1 MSDKSTWVQSW
12 FLVGSVLFIFLG
24 FCVVLLCILMLR
36 VVMSAWKRCAM
47 SLPPVVCRRTCVLFM
62 LFVFYFRKVVSN
74 TYCVMFLFCF
84 SSSCIPYVV
93 SFSGMSISYCVF
105 GILECF
111 FTHTKMCLF
120 TWGTKVCIF
129 FGPYKKC
136 HFSHTNMSG
145 IQTLV
150 AIGTD
155 CIGSCKSNYIRS
167 WARRS
172 HTGICFVWVIQEC
185 VIFEPHRNVSYLS
198 RTRVCHIWTT

>member
-1 MSDKSTWVQSW
+1 
-12 FLVGSVLFIFLG
+12 
-24 FCVVLLCILMLR
+24 
-36 VVMSAWKRCAM
+36 
-47 SLPPVVCRRTCVLFM
+47 
-62 LFVFYFRKVVSN
+62 
-74 TYCVMFLFCF
+74 
-84 SSSCIPYVV
+84 
-93 SFSGMSISYCVF
+93 
-105 GILECF
+105 
-111 FTHTKMCLF
+111 MCLF